1 MDPPIAP
8 PPRQRYITSQ
18 AHFYQRKAEKEAAAF
33 NAMVPGN
40 FADFPTRAT
49 DQCFLVDQMMAAMK
63 DTTDILDNP
72 DNNAHINCI
81 RAKSDDDLEE
91 KAWEAMF
98 DAYDAQRGKRVHKLL
113 TAYFPNF
120 MDRWEALVALMR
132 TKLSNNHTNKM
143 RDFNKDVKAASKFGG
158 SVTTVDRITSVYD
171 AAGNLVRA
179 FVRPEKRPLSDF
191 LGNRL
196 AGIAKPKRARTRA
209 ATGDSTISVPASSN
223 SSNSEQPV
231 AGTAGGPMTPI
242 QEEEEDDHAM
252 AAIHEDEEGVM
263 ATTQG
268 KEEGAVGEV
277 EKDDGY
283 EALEGPNGLSTP
295 SPDAFNPHFNN
306 QYPTPTQHLPLGEQ
320 SNIANQH
327 PIYPTPD
334 QHESLGEQ
342 SEQPSPNGYT
352 VPPNNEMDANPFP
365 LSAEA
370 HHEPIASHHGEDVG
384 IQAALDGRA
393 TNNGHYLYEVDLDW
407 YEL

>member
-1 MDPPIAP
+1 
-8 PPRQRYITSQ
+8 
-18 AHFYQRKAEKEAAAF
+18 
-33 NAMVPGN
+33 
-40 FADFPTRAT
+40 
-49 DQCFLVDQMMAAMK
+49 
-63 DTTDILDNP
+63 
-72 DNNAHINCI
+72 
-81 RAKSDDDLEE
+81 
-91 KAWEAMF
+91 
-98 DAYDAQRGKRVHKLL
+98 
-113 TAYFPNF
+113 
-120 MDRWEALVALMR
+120 
-132 TKLSNNHTNKM
+132 M

-242 QEEEEDDHAM
+242 QEEEEDVMAATQEEEDHAM

-327 PIYPTPD
+327 PIVNQHLPLGDQSYVSNQYPRPDQDLSFGEQSYVNNQYPTPD